1 MALVERFHVLWAGP
15 QGWGS
20 GWQTTAQFQQVIVR
34 VGGEAMQN
42 AASAI
47 SRGGGDAAVWPF
59 VTKRESR
66 KQLHKVLPP
75 HCLQQEKT
83 RHRREINANGATWQ
97 ETHLLQHALVLNAD
111 EVATLCIEPRLRCLA
126 NQRQLDAVDGRGV
139 SCPETCSL
147 FCMKGTTSNTKKNRS
162 LFGQLRDGRSHLA
175 KFAQ

>member
-1 MALVERFHVLWAGP
+1 MADNGTVSASNCAGR
-15 QGWGS
+15 WRS
-20 GWQTTAQFQQVIVR
+20 
-34 VGGEAMQN
+34 N
-42 AASAI
+42 AKCCFGHFT
-47 SRGGGDAAVWPF
+47 GGGDAAVGPSL
-59 VTKRESR
+59 TKRESR

-83 RHRREINANGATWQ
+83 RHRREIDANGATRQ

-139 SCPETCSL
+139 SCPETRSL

-175 KFAQ
+175 KLAQ